1 MVKQDMYRVI
11 MYPHNGVPKK
21 DECLRERMTK
31 EAGEKDE
38 KKKKNF
44 KI

>member
-1 MVKQDMYRVI
+1 

-21 DECLRERMTK
+21 DERLQERMTK

-38 KKKKNF
+38 YERKNF